1 MRISSPLKI
10 RWIAAH
16 SMMTGMVVSSSAT
29 GADQVVSS
37 VSSPDKVLL
46 VTVLRAL
53 DGRLSYTVTRNGKLL
68 IAPSRL
74 GFVLDKAAALDA
86 GLVLAG
92 RQISEHGSICEQ
104 TRGEQRLVRNDYHQL
119 RLDFTEADR
128 AGRHLSVV
136 FRVFDDG
143 VAFRYELPALKNLK
157 PWKISAELTEF
168 VVAPKAHAW
177 WQQAG
182 EVWARHYPVQKSRL
196 AEVGLASTPLTLRT
210 DDGTHIALHE
220 MELADYPSMWLR
232 KVDGQKLRAQLAPC
246 STGAALVREGA
257 VTTPWR
263 TIQIADDAAG
273 LYMSTL
279 LLKLYL
285 SPAPADNARVEQLGG
300 ARDYPSSILSLTQAH
315 GKTASA
321 TQAKQLANF
330 VVIYRPVFPPTEAAE
345 HDATDPLAFTFIRDL
360 PTDWDDT
367 LVLHGAVGEYATVAR
382 KDRHSHDWYVGAVTD
397 AHARSLLMPLAFL
410 DPGKRYV
417 ADIYRDGEQ
426 ADYRSL
432 RRFDLIVEHRTVTA
446 ADTLVLK
453 LAPGGGQAI
462 RFTPAG

>member
-1 MRISSPLKI
+1 
-10 RWIAAH
+10 
-16 SMMTGMVVSSSAT
+16 MMTGMVVSSSAT
-29 GADQVVSS
+29 GADHVVSS
-37 VSSPDKVLL
+37 VSSPDKVLM

-53 DGRLSYTVTRNGKLL
+53 DGRLSYTVTRNGKVL

-74 GFVLDKAAALDA
+74 GFLLDNAATLDS

-92 RQISEHGSICEQ
+92 RRLSEHDSICEQ
-104 TRGEQRLVRNDYHQL
+104 PRGERRLVRNHYHQL
-119 RLDFTEADR
+119 QLDFSQADPDV
-128 AGRHLSVV
+128 RHLSVV

-143 VAFRYELPALKNLK
+143 VGFRYELAAQNNQEQ
-157 PWKISAELTEF
+157 WKISAELTEF

-196 AEVGLASTPLTLRT
+196 AEVGLASTPLTVRT

-220 MELADYPSMWLR
+220 VELADYPSMWLR

-246 STGAALVREGA
+246 STSAVLVREGA

-273 LYMSTL
+273 MYMSTL
-279 LLKLYL
+279 VHNLYL
-285 SPAPADNARVEQLGG
+285 SPPLANG
-300 ARDYPSSILSLTQAH
+300 ARCHPLSGPMDHPSGILSLTQAH
-315 GKTASA
+315 GKTATA
-321 TQAKQLANF
+321 TQAKQLANY
-330 VVIYRPVFPPTEAAE
+330 VVIYRPVFPAHKAAE

-360 PTDWDDT
+360 PTDWAET

-382 KDRHSHDWYVGAVTD
+382 KDRHSDDWYVGSVTD
-397 AHARSLLMPLAFL
+397 AHSRSLSMPLGFL
-410 DPGKRYV
+410 ESGKRYV

-432 RRFDLIVEHRTVTA
+432 RRFDLIVENRSVTA
-446 ADTLVLK
+446 ADTLALK

-462 RFTPAG
+462 RFTPER